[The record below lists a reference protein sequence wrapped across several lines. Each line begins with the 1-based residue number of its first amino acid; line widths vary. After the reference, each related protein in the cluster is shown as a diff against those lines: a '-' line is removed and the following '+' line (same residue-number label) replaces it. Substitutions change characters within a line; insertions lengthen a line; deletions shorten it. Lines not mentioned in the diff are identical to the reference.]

1 MTGTERDGSRP
12 APRWMRGWLLAAAGY
27 NLLFGAWAIMFPE
40 ALFLWAGTPA
50 PNYPELWQCIGMIVG
65 VYGIGYA
72 IAAGD
77 PYRHW
82 PIVLVGFLGKI
93 FGPIGFAQALWQ
105 GALPLKFG
113 AILLSNDLVW
123 WIPFAL
129 ILRRAYRDATRSER
143 EPMRRDRVVSS

>member
-1 MTGTERDGSRP
+1 MIRP
-12 APRWMRGWLLAAAGY
+12 EDRGPRSGAAWMKGWLLAASAY
-27 NLLFGAWAIMFPE
+27 NLVFGAWAVLFPS
-40 ALFLWAGTPA
+40 ALFTWAGMDA

-72 IAAGD
+72 IAAFD

-82 PIVLVGFLGKI
+82 PIVLVGFLGKV

-105 GALPLKFG
+105 GSLPLKFG

-123 WIPFAL
+123 WIPFTL
-129 ILRRAYRDATRSER
+129 ILWGAYRDGMRGRRGAARPEVVEAT
-143 EPMRRDRVVSS
+143 

>member
-1 MTGTERDGSRP
+1 MK
-12 APRWMRGWLLAAAGY
+12 GWLLAAAAY
-27 NLLFGAWAIMFPE
+27 NLVFGLWAVVFPG
-40 ALFLWAGTPA
+40 ALFTWAGMDM

-82 PIVLVGFLGKI
+82 PIVLVGFLGKV

-105 GALPLKFG
+105 GSLPLKFG
-113 AILLSNDLVW
+113 AILLSNDLLW

-129 ILRRAYRDATRSER
+129 ILRGAYRENAQARRQSHRSE
-143 EPMRRDRVVSS
+143 VVETP

>member
-1 MTGTERDGSRP
+1 MK
-12 APRWMRGWLLAAAGY
+12 GWLLAAAAY
-27 NLLFGAWAIMFPE
+27 NLVFGAWAVVFPS
-40 ALFLWAGTPA
+40 ALFTWAGMEA

-72 IAAGD
+72 IAAFD

-105 GALPLKFG
+105 GSLPLKFG

-129 ILRRAYRDATRSER
+129 ILWGAYQEGMRGRRESACPEVVEAT
-143 EPMRRDRVVSS
+143 